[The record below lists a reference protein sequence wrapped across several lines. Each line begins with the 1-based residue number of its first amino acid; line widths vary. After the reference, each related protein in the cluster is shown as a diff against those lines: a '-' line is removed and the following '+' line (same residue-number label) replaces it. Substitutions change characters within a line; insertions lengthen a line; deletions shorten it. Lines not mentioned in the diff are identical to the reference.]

1 MQKND
6 FLKKDI
12 KNHCFFAKLCTLVV
26 KNGEKNQISLARLE
40 RL

>member
-26 KNGEKNQISLARLE
+26 KNGEKIKFFLS
-40 RL
+40 